1 MSKHNSVSI
10 EAMTLRPAQKLRP
23 LGIAA
28 GLTLALSAT
37 ACDGSTMTTDDAGPL
52 ADVYVPPG
60 TDARLDASTAMSTED
75 APSTGPTSP
84 LVDPMC
90 IDGMYRETLPNNSAS
105 LADLTGAFTTAG
117 TDMFVQ
123 DVLNRRYPFGWSL
136 VDEGRGGFINCLMTF
151 VRSRSSASAVIG
163 DLGTAV
169 HECGHVTDLGR
180 SMGATNVYLIRT
192 GLTMMGAQGDST
204 ARRGLTFARSLIR
217 GDSFQAARPVCPA
230 GTSRPRCDFYAD
242 TYLNGDPTDGTFESG
257 DQGFNLLLEEVLQ
270 YSNSLAV
277 GYAYADQRSAGRS
290 VSDRDG
296 MLTFLWYT
304 ERYLRMARLDY
315 PAAYEHLV
323 NGDAG
328 RWRQLILTIWG
339 GAWLYLE
346 ATDSLPGLG
355 IEDDMILPLVTNSE
369 LLSEIERLRTAEG
382 CP

>member
-1 MSKHNSVSI
+1 
-10 EAMTLRPAQKLRP
+10 MTLRLAPSLRSV
-23 LGIAA
+23 GIASGLA
-28 GLTLALSAT
+28 LTLAAT
-37 ACDGSTMTTDDAGPL
+37 ACDGPAMTTEDAGPR

-60 TDARLDASTAMSTED
+60 VDAPMSMATED
-75 APSTGPTSP
+75 APSVGPTSP

-90 IDGMYRETLPNNSAS
+90 IDGMYREALPNNSAS
-105 LADLTGAFTTAG
+105 LADLTSGFTSAG
-117 TDMFVQ
+117 TDTFVEG
-123 DVLNRRYPFGWSL
+123 VLNRRYPFGWQL
-136 VDEGRGGFINCLMTF
+136 VDEGRGGFIDCLMTF
-151 VRSRSSASAVIG
+151 VRDRSSASAVIG

-169 HECGHVTDLGR
+169 HECGHVTDLER
-180 SMGATNVYLIRT
+180 SMGATNVYLIRAD
-192 GLTMMGAQGDST
+192 LTMMGARGDTT
-204 ARRGLTFARSLIR
+204 ARGGATFARSLIR
-217 GDSFQAARPVCPA
+217 GDSFQAARPVCPS
-230 GTSRPRCDFYAD
+230 GTSSRGCDFYAD

-277 GYAYADQRSAGRS
+277 GYAYADQRGAGRS

-315 PAAYEHLV
+315 PSAYEHLV
-323 NGDAG
+323 NGDGG

-339 GAWLYLE
+339 RAWLYLE
-346 ATDSLPGLG
+346 ATESLPGLG
-355 IEDDMILPLVTNSE
+355 IDDDAIMPLVMNPE

>member
-1 MSKHNSVSI
+1 
-10 EAMTLRPAQKLRP
+10 MTLRLAHTLRP

-28 GLTLALSAT
+28 GLTFALSSM
-37 ACDGSTMTTDDAGPL
+37 ACDGPSMATEDTGPG

-60 TDARLDASTAMSTED
+60 TDARLDASTTMSTED

-105 LADLTGAFTTAG
+105 LADLQGAFTTAG

-123 DVLNRRYPFGWSL
+123 DVLTRRYPFGWSL

-151 VRSRSSASAVIG
+151 VRDRSSASAVMG

-169 HECGHVTDLGR
+169 HECGHVTDLDR
-180 SMGATNVYLIRT
+180 SMGATNVYLIRQD
-192 GLTMMGAQGDST
+192 LTMMGARGDST
-204 ARRGLTFARSLIR
+204 MRGGATFARSLIR
-217 GDSFQAARPVCPA
+217 GDSFQAARPVCPM
-230 GTSRPRCDFYAD
+230 GTSGPRCDFYAD
-242 TYLNGDPTDGTFESG
+242 TYLDGDPTDGNFESG

-304 ERYLRMARLDY
+304 ERYLRMARLEY
-315 PAAYEHLV
+315 PDAYEHLV

-328 RWRQLILTIWG
+328 RWRQLILTI
-339 GAWLYLE
+339 
-346 ATDSLPGLG
+346 
-355 IEDDMILPLVTNSE
+355 
-369 LLSEIERLRTAEG
+369 
-382 CP
+382 